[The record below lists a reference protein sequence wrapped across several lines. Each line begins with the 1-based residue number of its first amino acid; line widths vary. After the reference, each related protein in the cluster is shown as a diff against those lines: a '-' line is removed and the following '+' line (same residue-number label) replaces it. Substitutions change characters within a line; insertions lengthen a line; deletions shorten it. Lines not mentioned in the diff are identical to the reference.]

1 LDINPSGAHKGT
13 RHGGG
18 STITL
23 RSPWIV
29 ARRSRDE
36 LSEVS
41 YPSRRWHRAAAAA
54 RLRLPAPH
62 QTARARTITGVSWLA
77 ELFETNRIIV
87 LSVYGQVFFVMGL
100 AVALQSRQRSELPLA
115 RALAWL
121 AGFGI
126 VHGLMEWGYLFVPIQ
141 AGFLPLPIIEGLL
154 VLQLLMKPISFA
166 LLFQF
171 GVELVLSTQDRTVG
185 ARVAGRP
192 WLRLVPAGAFV
203 LWGVATVALS
213 TTVAAGFTPDPG
225 PWLPSEEIGPA
236 VAAVGAPLAVGDV
249 TARFMLALPASA
261 LVAIGLRHTTRLL
274 APIAGPRVATALGA
288 AAIAFLVY
296 AVVGG
301 LVPMPAP
308 FPPASV
314 LNGQVVLDTLGVP
327 IEVFRSI
334 TGLAIAVAVIRSLEL
349 FEQETDRALA
359 DARRRELLL
368 RERERIGR
376 DLHDGI
382 IQSIYAAGLH
392 LEQAANDADAAPT
405 ATRDRIGTVMGELN
419 RITGDIRSTIFDLRS
434 GELETRDAEAIVLAV
449 ADELQAHTLVTLD
462 IGSDGIYRPRLQPE
476 QAEQLH
482 HLVTEAFSNILR
494 HAHASRVE
502 VHMSCTQRRFTLDI
516 RDDGTGFDPD
526 APMARGRRG
535 RAQGLANIRR
545 RAELLDA
552 DLRIESAP
560 GRGTRLSLTMPVAT
574 ARRSI

>member
-1 LDINPSGAHKGT
+1 M
-13 RHGGG
+13 
-18 STITL
+18 
-23 RSPWIV
+23 
-29 ARRSRDE
+29 
-36 LSEVS
+36 
-41 YPSRRWHRAAAAA
+41 
-54 RLRLPAPH
+54 
-62 QTARARTITGVSWLA
+62 SWLA

-141 AGFLPLPIIEGLL
+141 AGFLPLPIVESLL
-154 VLQLLMKPISFA
+154 VLQLLMKPLSFA

-171 GVELVLSTQDRTVG
+171 GVELMLSSRDRSDG
-185 ARVAGRP
+185 ARMAGQP
-192 WLRLVPAGAFV
+192 WLRLVPAGVFV
-203 LWGVATVALS
+203 LWAVATVALS
-213 TTVAAGFTPDPG
+213 STVAAGFVPDPG

-236 VAAVGAPLAVGDV
+236 IEAVGAPLAVGDV
-249 TARFMLALPASA
+249 ASRFLLALPASV
-261 LVAIGLRHTTRLL
+261 LVAIGLRRTARSLG
-274 APIAGPRVATALGA
+274 PIASPRVATALGA
-288 AAIAFLVY
+288 AAVAFLVY

-301 LVPMPAP
+301 LVPMAAP
-308 FPPASV
+308 FPPASIV
-314 LNGQVVLDTLGVP
+314 NGEVVLDTLGVP

-334 TGLAIAVAVIRSLEL
+334 TGLAIAVAAILSLEL
-349 FEQETDRALA
+349 FERETDRALA
-359 DARRRELLL
+359 HARRRELLL

-392 LEQAANDADAAPT
+392 LEQAASEADGAPMR
-405 ATRDRIGTVMGELN
+405 TRERIGTVMSELN

-434 GELETRDAEAIVLAV
+434 GQLETRDAEAIVLAV

-462 IGSDGIYRPRLQPE
+462 IGSEGAYRPRLQPE

-482 HLVTEAFSNILR
+482 HLVTEAFSNVLR
-494 HAHASRVE
+494 HAHAARVE
-502 VHMSCTQRRFTLDI
+502 VRMSCTQRRFTLEI
-516 RDDGTGFDPD
+516 RDDGGGFDPD
-526 APMARGRRG
+526 ASPARGRRG
-535 RAQGLANIRR
+535 RAQGLANMRR

-552 DLRIESAP
+552 TLEIESEP

-574 ARRSI
+574 TRRSP